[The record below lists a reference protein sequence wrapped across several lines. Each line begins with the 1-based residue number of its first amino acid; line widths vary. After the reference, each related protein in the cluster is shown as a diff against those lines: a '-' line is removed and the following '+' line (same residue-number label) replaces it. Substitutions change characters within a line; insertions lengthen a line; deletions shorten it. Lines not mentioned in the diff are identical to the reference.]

1 MKLHFGRLLVLS
13 ALVALV
19 AAPAL
24 AQGHGHGHGHG
35 HGQQGGSHQAGPDG
49 RMHGRIF
56 AQLDLTEDQKTRIH
70 ELMGEHQSA
79 VEPLRQQVREGH
91 QQVAQL
97 VHAEA
102 IDEAAIRAAV
112 TAGAQVDADMAVE
125 RARLVQQI
133 RSILT
138 PEQREQADELMQQH
152 LATMTEGG
160 FPGRGGRRAQ
170 GTGQNTDR

>member
-24 AQGHGHGHGHG
+24 AQGFGQG
-35 HGQQGGSHQAGPDG
+35 HGQHGASHPGGHDG

-56 AQLDLTEDQKTRIH
+56 AQLDLTEDQRTQIH
-70 ELMGEHQSA
+70 QLMDEHRAA
-79 VEPLRQQVREGH
+79 VEPLRQQAREGH

-97 VHAEA
+97 VHAKA
-102 IDEAAIRAAV
+102 IDEAAIRTAV
-112 TAGAQVDADMAVE
+112 IDSAQADADMAVE

-138 PEQREQADELMQQH
+138 PEQREKADELMQQH
-152 LATMTEGG
+152 LTEMTEGG
-160 FPGRGGRRAQ
+160 FRGHGGRHFQ
-170 GTGQNTDR
+170 GSGQSPDR

>member
-1 MKLHFGRLLVLS
+1 MKLHFCRLLVLS

-19 AAPAL
+19 VAPAA
-24 AQGHGHGHGHG
+24 AQGFGHGHGKHGEWHSEG
-35 HGQQGGSHQAGPDG
+35 RDG

-56 AQLDLTEDQKTRIH
+56 AQLDLTEDQKTRVH
-70 ELMGEHQSA
+70 ELMGEHQRA

-97 VHAEA
+97 VHAET

-112 TAGAQVDADMAVE
+112 IDSAQLDADMAVE

-138 PEQREQADELMQQH
+138 PEQREQADELMQEH
-152 LATMTEGG
+152 LATMAEGG
-160 FPGRGGRRAQ
+160 FRGRGGRGFQ
-170 GTGQNTDR
+170 GSGQNPDR

>member
-1 MKLHFGRLLVLS
+1 MRLHFGRLLVLS

-19 AAPAL
+19 VSPAA
-24 AQGHGHGHGHG
+24 AQGFGHGHGHGTHG
-35 HGQQGGSHQAGPDG
+35 EWHSEGQDG

-56 AQLDLTEDQKTRIH
+56 AQLDLTEDQKTRVH
-70 ELMGEHQSA
+70 ELMGEHRSA
-79 VEPLRQQVREGH
+79 VEPLRQQLRESH

-112 TAGAQVDADMAVE
+112 IDSAQLDADMAVE

-138 PEQREQADELMQQH
+138 PEQREQADELMQEH
-152 LATMTEGG
+152 LATMAEGG
-160 FPGRGGRRAQ
+160 FHGRGGRRFQ
-170 GTGQNTDR
+170 GSGQNPDR

>member
-1 MKLHFGRLLVLS
+1 MKLHSGRLLVLS

-24 AQGHGHGHGHG
+24 AQGYGHGHG
-35 HGQQGGSHQAGPDG
+35 HGQHGAWHPGGPDG

-56 AQLDLTEDQKTRIH
+56 AQLDLTEDQRTQIH
-70 ELMGEHQSA
+70 QRMDEHHIA
-79 VEPLRQQVREGH
+79 VEHLRQQVREGH

-112 TAGAQVDADMAVE
+112 IDNAQFNADMAVE

-138 PEQREQADELMQQH
+138 PEQREKADELMQQH
-152 LATMTEGG
+152 LAEMTEGG
-160 FPGRGGRRAQ
+160 FRGRGGRRVK
-170 GTGQNTDR
+170 GSGQSPDR